1 MPTDLDP
8 GQARETKKEQERRDQ
23 RAVKMARH
31 HLYQR
36 CGPGTGLCLDQV
48 RAQVGGGA
56 KDYRSFGMWTRFLIR
71 GWQDYGLPLDV
82 LARALEETTEHLEAS
97 DQVPLFKH
105 VTEHE
110 LAVALGHKPA
120 GDGIELNPTDPD
132 TLRLVELLAANLG
145 LTREGDHKFIFRL

>member
-36 CGPGTGLCLDQV
+36 TAPGMGICLDQV
-48 RAQVGGGA
+48 RSQIGGGA

-71 GWQDYGLPLDV
+71 GWKSYGLPMDV
-82 LARALEETTEHLEAS
+82 LARALEETPDRLEAS
-97 DQVPLFKH
+97 DHVPLFAP
-105 VTEHE
+105 VTDRQ
-110 LAVALGHKPA
+110 LAVALGHTPLSDA
-120 GDGIELNPTDPD
+120 PDAPVRDPEA
-132 TLRLVELLAANLG
+132 LRLVALLAQNLG
-145 LTREGDHKFIFRL
+145 LTRDGQGRWLYQD